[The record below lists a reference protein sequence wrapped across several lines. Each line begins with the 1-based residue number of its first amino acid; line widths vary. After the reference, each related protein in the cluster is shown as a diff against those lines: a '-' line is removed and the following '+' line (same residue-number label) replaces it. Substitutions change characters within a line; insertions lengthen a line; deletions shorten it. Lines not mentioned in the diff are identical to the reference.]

1 MSATTTSGRQGRLLT
16 LWTPEDKTFWESEGE
31 AVAKL
36 NLWISVPALFLAF
49 AIWQVWSVVAV
60 SLPGLGFKYS
70 TNQLFW
76 LAAAPALSGA
86 TLRIF
91 YSFMV
96 PLVGGRRWTAISTAS
111 LLIPALGIGFAVQD
125 NTTAY
130 PTMLILA
137 LLCGL
142 GGGNFSS
149 SMANISFFFPK
160 ERKGSALGVNAG
172 LGNLGVSVV
181 QFLSPLVVT
190 AGIFGI
196 FGGEGQTI
204 VKNGQS
210 VQVWTQNAAFIW
222 VPWIAIT
229 ALAAWFGMNDIA
241 DARASFAAQAAIF
254 KRKHNWLMCVL
265 YLGTFGSF
273 IGYAA
278 GFPLLIKSQFPG
290 VNPLAYAWLGPLVG
304 AVIRPFGGWLADKLG
319 GARVTLWNFIVMAI
333 AVMGVTVFLPSAG
346 NEGQFSGFFVCF
358 LVLFLTT
365 GIGNGSTFRMI
376 PVIFLTEAMR
386 GVDKHDPAAVANAN
400 KEGNTLG
407 AATLGFTAAMA
418 AYGGFFIPKS
428 YGSSIALTGTPNA
441 ALWCFAA
448 FYAICIVVTWWY
460 YARKHAEMPC

>member
-16 LWTPEDKTFWESEGE
+16 IWAPEDKSFWEREGE
-31 AVAKL
+31 AIAKL

-204 VKNGQS
+204 VKNGQT
-210 VQVWTQNAAFIW
+210 VQVRTQNAAFIW
-222 VPWIAIT
+222 VPWIALT

-254 KRKHNWLMCVL
+254 RRKHNWLMCVL

-278 GFPLLIKSQFPG
+278 GFPLLIKSQFPH

-304 AVIRPFGGWLADKLG
+304 AVVRPFGGWLADKLG

-333 AVMGVTVFLPSAG
+333 AVVGVTVFLPSAG
-346 NEGQFSGFFVCF
+346 NEGHFGGFFVCF

-386 GVDKHDPAAVANAN
+386 GVDKNDAAAVAQAN

-428 YGSSIALTGTPNA
+428 YGSSIALTGAPHA

-448 FYAICIVVTWWY
+448 FYLVCIAVTWWY